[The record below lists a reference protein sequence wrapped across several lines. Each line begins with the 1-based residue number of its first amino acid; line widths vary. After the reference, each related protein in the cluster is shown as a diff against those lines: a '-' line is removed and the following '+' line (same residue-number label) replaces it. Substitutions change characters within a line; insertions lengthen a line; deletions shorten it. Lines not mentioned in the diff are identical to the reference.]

1 MSSTRSSARS
11 SSRLARRSA
20 NGSSTLMRAAMTLWR
35 LGSATALALA
45 CAAMSLPAQAQMPVS
60 ASAPVQAGGNAIESV
75 TAHQQGSNVI
85 VKIAFSHAPDKL
97 PIGFAITNPPRIALD
112 FGATSNATGK
122 NTEDMNLG
130 ELRSVNLVQAGKR
143 SRLVFNLKR
152 SLNYATAID
161 GNAVILTIDGSGG
174 LAKAVDARG
183 LPVAVAAPPAPPG
196 RQLLRD
202 MDFRRGANGEG
213 RVVVDLPNSQ
223 VAVDVRQ
230 TPNGVVVD
238 FLKTGV
244 PESLRRRLDVSD
256 FGTPVALVTTVPQ
269 GDNTRMTIEARG
281 LWEQTVY
288 QSDTQLVIDVKPIK
302 EDPNKLTQGT
312 QGYRGEKLSFNFQN
326 VEVRAALQAIA
337 DISGLNIITSD
348 SVSGNLTLR
357 LKEVPWDQALDVVLQ
372 AKGLDMRKN
381 GNVLLIAPREELLSK
396 EKLELE
402 QRAQIADLE
411 PLKSEIF
418 QLNYQKAEAFRTV
431 FGLDAAGGGAGA
443 SDKNRILSKRGSAI
457 IEPRTNQLFVTDI
470 AAKLEDIR
478 KLIAKT
484 DIASK
489 QVLIEARIVE
499 ASDTFTRNL
508 GAKLGFNDLRT
519 QRGGDS
525 GYQLGSSNT
534 RIGIGGNITGVG
546 ETTGQVATSS
556 TSYAN
561 TQFVNL
567 PAAAAPAAAA
577 SSLAISLFSSAA
589 NRFLNLELSAIEE
602 DGTGKVISSPH
613 VITADKTAALIEQGV
628 EIPYQVATSS
638 GATSLAFRKAS
649 LKLEVTPQIT
659 PDGNVVLDVD
669 VANDSLGVTAPGGI
683 TINTK
688 HVKTQVM
695 VENGGTVVLGG
706 IYQQVLQKTTD
717 KVPLLGDLPVL
728 GYLFRSTANSDNK
741 TELLVFITPKIVA
754 ERLSTR

>member
-1 MSSTRSSARS
+1 MTAHITP
-11 SSRLARRSA
+11 RR
-20 NGSSTLMRAAMTLWR
+20 
-35 LGSATALALA
+35 ALAVASWMPVLA
-45 CAAMSLPAQAQMPVS
+45 FAFAMQVAGVVRAQA
-60 ASAPVQAGGNAIESV
+60 APEAPPSNAIESIS
-75 TAHQQGSNVI
+75 ANQQGSNVI
-85 VKIAFSHAPDKL
+85 VKIALKNAPAKL

-122 NTEDMNLG
+122 TVQELSLG
-130 ELRSVNLVQAGKR
+130 DLRGVNVVQAGER

-174 LAKAVDARG
+174 LAQAVDARG
-183 LPVAVAAPPAPPG
+183 LPVAAAAPAVPPG

-381 GNVLLIAPREELLSK
+381 GSVLWIAPKEELLTK

-418 QLNYQKAEAFRTV
+418 QLNYQKADAFKTV
-431 FGLDAAGGGAGA
+431 FGLEGGADG
-443 SDKNRILSKRGSAI
+443 KNRILSKRGSAI

-470 AAKLEDIR
+470 ASKLDDIR

-484 DIASK
+484 DVASK

-508 GAKLGFNDLRT
+508 GAKLGFADLRT

-525 GYQLGSSNT
+525 GYQLGNSNT
-534 RIGIGGNITGVG
+534 RVAIGGNINGVG
-546 ETTGQVATSS
+546 ETTGQIKATDA
-556 TSYAN
+556 SYSN
-561 TQFVNL
+561 SQFINL
-567 PAAAAPAAAA
+567 PAGAINGAAAGN
-577 SSLAISLFSSAA
+577 LAVSLFSSAA
-589 NRFLNLELSAIEE
+589 NRFLNLELSALEA
-602 DGTGKVISSPH
+602 DGTGKIISSPR
-613 VITADKTAALIEQGV
+613 VITADKAIALIEQGI
-628 EIPYQVATSS
+628 ELPYQVATSS
-638 GATSLAFRKAS
+638 GATSIMFRKAN
-649 LKLEVTPQIT
+649 LRLEVTPQIT
-659 PDGNVVLDVD
+659 PDGNVVIDVD
-669 VANDSLGVTAPGGI
+669 VNKDSVGQETRAGFAI
-683 TINTK
+683 DTK

-706 IYQQVLQKTTD
+706 IYQQTERNTTD
-717 KVPLLGDLPVL
+717 KVPLLGDVPVL
-728 GYLFRSTANSDNK
+728 GYLFRSNSRTSDK

>member
-1 MSSTRSSARS
+1 MTAHITP
-11 SSRLARRSA
+11 RR
-20 NGSSTLMRAAMTLWR
+20 
-35 LGSATALALA
+35 ALAVASWMPVLA
-45 CAAMSLPAQAQMPVS
+45 FALAMQLPAAVRAQN
-60 ASAPVQAGGNAIESV
+60 APEAAAPAPAANAIEGI
-75 TAHQQGSNVI
+75 TANQQGSNVI
-85 VKIAFSHAPDKL
+85 VKIALRNPPAKL

-112 FGATSNATGK
+112 FGATANATGK
-122 NTEDMNLG
+122 TVQDLNLG
-130 ELRSVNLVQAGKR
+130 ELRGVNVVQAGER

-174 LAKAVDARG
+174 LAQAVDAKG
-183 LPVAVAAPPAPPG
+183 LPVAAAPPAPAA

-230 TPNGVVVD
+230 TPTGVVVD

-348 SVSGNLTLR
+348 SVAGNLTLR

-381 GNVLLIAPREELLSK
+381 GSVLWIAPKEELLTK

-418 QLNYQKAEAFRTV
+418 QLNYQKADAFKTV
-431 FGLDAAGGGAGA
+431 FGLEGGGD
-443 SDKNRILSKRGSAI
+443 SKNRILSKRGSAI
-457 IEPRTNQLFVTDI
+457 IEPRTNQLFITDI
-470 AAKLEDIR
+470 ASKLEDVR

-508 GAKLGFNDLRT
+508 GAKLGFADLRT

-525 GYQLGSSNT
+525 GYQLGTSNT
-534 RIGIGGNITGVG
+534 RVAIGGNITGVG
-546 ETTGQVATSS
+546 EVTGRSRPPTPASATTRFAQ
-556 TSYAN
+556 
-561 TQFVNL
+561 L
-567 PAAAAPAAAA
+567 PAAINGAQAGN
-577 SSLAISLFSSAA
+577 LAVSLFSSAA
-589 NRFLNLELSAIEE
+589 NRFLNLELSALEA
-602 DGTGKVISSPH
+602 DGTGKIISSPR
-613 VITADKTAALIEQGV
+613 VITADKAIALIEQGI
-628 EIPYQVATSS
+628 ELPYQVATSS
-638 GATSLAFRKAS
+638 GATSIMFRKAN
-649 LKLEVTPQIT
+649 LRLEVTPQIT
-659 PDGNVVLDVD
+659 PDGNVVIDVD
-669 VANDSLGVTAPGGI
+669 VNKDSVGQETRAGFAI
-683 TINTK
+683 DTK

-706 IYQQVLQKTTD
+706 IYQQTERNTTD
-717 KVPLLGDLPVL
+717 KVPLLGDVPVL
-728 GYLFRSTANSDNK
+728 GYLFRSNSRTNDK